1 MVCRNANSLAKRNK
15 VMSPEQFNQVVEA
28 ITEGRYS
35 WACVLIL
42 RFAGYNPVYFI
53 PYRTYSRLVKENQFL
68 KRGSDAYPNQ
78 GSRSEPRQP
87 KPLSAVIIGDL
98 SVAQSLRDEDNLSTI
113 ENIAEPEAN
122 LRGGGFVSWLGEIR
136 NCSVLKQFLNQSLN
150 SSQWP

>member
-1 MVCRNANSLAKRNK
+1 MDCHSANSLAKRNK

-68 KRGSDAYPNQ
+68 KNTSDVASHSMSHTSQ
-78 GSRSEPRQP
+78 RQP
-87 KPLSAVIIGDL
+87 RRFSTVSIGDL
-98 SVAQSLRDEDNLSTI
+98 STMQSLSSEENLTSIETAAQS
-113 ENIAEPEAN
+113 EAN
-122 LRGGGFVSWLGEIR
+122 LHGGTFVSWLGEVRENSICR
-136 NCSVLKQFLNQSLN
+136 ESLPFF
-150 SSQWP
+150 QWR

>member
-78 GSRSEPRQP
+78 ASCPEQSQTR
-87 KPLSAVIIGDL
+87 PLSAVSIGDL
-98 SVAQSLRDEDNLSTI
+98 SATQSLRAEDTLSTI
-113 ENIAEPEAN
+113 ENITEPEAN
-122 LRGGGFVSWLGEIR
+122 LRGGSFVSWTGEIR
-136 NCSVLKQFLNQSLN
+136 DRSVLKQFLHQSLN
-150 SSQWP
+150 SFR